1 MCDIALL
8 SGVRF
13 CFILILLDL
22 FLSQNVHR
30 VLTHIK
36 YDWEALLRLA
46 QTSHRGYFDTLSL
59 SPTRS
64 YNPMLESYRNRPQQ
78 TGNECWGRSMILFF
92 TYRK

>member
-46 QTSHRGYFDTLSL
+46 QTSHRGYFDTNILIPHPEL
-59 SPTRS
+59 QPHAGI
-64 YNPMLESYRNRPQQ
+64 LPQQ
-78 TGNECWGRSMILFF
+78 AAANWQ
-92 TYRK
+92 